1 MKLDAYMSDDECQS
15 LKIFSGRVRSGLA
28 RAEALPAPRR
38 VEIARKAAAA
48 RWGRTHLKATHKG
61 NFKTEF
67 GIDVDCYVLDDPQRT
82 AVISQ
87 SGMGRALGLSSRGNA
102 FPRFLTSNSMAS
114 AVGAELRQKIEN
126 PIKFQWGTG
135 GAGQPP
141 AIINGFNVALI
152 IDLCNVILEVDA
164 GGHLAPNQKGV
175 AKQARIILNA
185 SGKSGITRLVYDLVG
200 YSPSAEETIAA
211 FKMYVQE
218 EARTYE
224 REFPNELYREW
235 YRLYGIPVPGKGK
248 PWLFKHLTVR
258 HIYFPLAKSN
268 GKILTLVRALKASDG
283 DVRKK
288 LFQFLSEIGARALGR
303 HIGRVQEM
311 AESSD
316 NATAYEAKIN
326 ERFGDQREID
336 LVMPAA
342 PLPAPAVNW
351 RPASEPLP
359 LFERLPGALPE

>member
-1 MKLDAYMSDDECQS
+1 MSADDEGQS
-15 LKIFSGRVRSGLA
+15 LSILSGRVRSGLA
-28 RAEALPAPRR
+28 RAEALPPTRR

-48 RWGRTHLKATHKG
+48 RWGHAPLKATHRG
-61 NFKTEF
+61 SFKDEF

-87 SGMGRALGLSSRGNA
+87 SGMGRALGLSPRGNA
-102 FPRFLTSNSMAS
+102 FPRFLTSNSIAR
-114 AVGAELRQKIEN
+114 AVGAELRHKIEN

-141 AIINGFNVALI
+141 TIINGFDAKLI
-152 IDLCNVILEVDA
+152 IDLCNVILEVDS
-164 GGHLAPNQKGV
+164 GGNLASNQRGV

-224 REFPNELYREW
+224 REFPSELYQEW

-311 AESSD
+311 AETSD
-316 NATAYEAKIN
+316 SAADYEAKIN
-326 ERFGDQREID
+326 ARFGDQHELD

-342 PLPAPAVNW
+342 PLLAPAVNW
-351 RPASEPLP
+351 RPASTPLP
-359 LFERLPGALPE
+359 LFEQFPDALPE